1 MPIDNVRVSW
11 SIFFEPINCWK
22 NNNYCTKVF
31 VYVLGEY
38 FSRIRQARVYCKV
51 QESKA
56 SLPSYLLY
64 LARGY
69 ECGGGGTGVLGQ
81 VFGQHLTLHCWSAV
95 SDRSSPDCW
104 VMTTFHLS
112 RCTCVTLYNCHLAH
126 PPLPQHYSDMLYDWD
141 SRHAL
146 MYIGIIII
154 IIHFYTYSV
163 FKVLFDSFGNG
174 H

>member
-1 MPIDNVRVSW
+1 MYGCHDLFSLRQLIAEIIKIIVLKCLCTFLASISVVSGK
-11 SIFFEPINCWK
+11 P
-22 NNNYCTKVF
+22 
-31 VYVLGEY
+31 
-38 FSRIRQARVYCKV
+38 
-51 QESKA
+51 ESKA

-69 ECGGGGTGVLGQ
+69 ECGGGGTGVLDQ
-81 VFGQHLTLHCWSAV
+81 VFGQHLTLDCWSAV
-95 SDRSSPDCW
+95 SDRSSPAYW

-141 SRHAL
+141 SRHTL

-154 IIHFYTYSV
+154 IIHVYTYIV
-163 FKVLFDSFGNG
+163 LKVLFDSFGNG